1 MKKSTTFII
10 AAVLIWITGITAANI
25 KLTSTYKREGKL
37 PFYKTLMLKPFS
49 HIVEIRPDS
58 SKSQV
63 PYLIVN
69 IEHSDSSCA
78 QYGFYD
84 NLNDIANMYVRN
96 DTLYIHTYEN
106 EKAGLGVISIKSNR
120 IKSLQASGS
129 IFQLNG
135 FDEQHTFI
143 DASNIASISVTNTN
157 FTTLTCIASGKS
169 NIILGPVVTTDSL
182 SVTCEDV
189 SGLSLRSLN
198 ATNKKIQMKES
209 NSLTVSGS
217 NLFELLKTQ

>member
-1 MKKSTTFII
+1 
-10 AAVLIWITGITAANI
+10 
-25 KLTSTYKREGKL
+25 
-37 PFYKTLMLKPFS
+37 
-49 HIVEIRPDS
+49 
-58 SKSQV
+58 
-63 PYLIVN
+63 
-69 IEHSDSSCA
+69 
-78 QYGFYD
+78 
-84 NLNDIANMYVRN
+84 MYVRN